1 MRRTGGLRVI
11 AVAVA
16 CTLLGTLCAPATLA
30 HDFAWSRV
38 DLRLEP
44 EILHLEM
51 YFDAESLGDATGVP
65 LPIRRLEEIPK
76 PELITAYIASHVSV
90 SRGNAGCPLVFSEAR
105 IDRTLGK
112 VRVAARS
119 SCSTAKTM
127 TFRSELFAGE
137 NEAHQLIASVRS
149 GSRFGRYLF
158 EGAVGDLSI
167 VEADLVDLGGDKPLP
182 PVQSLSAKRPTTPP
196 VDAAEAARSGGTRS
210 TDDNVLLRLGNGP
223 NALRFGAR
231 GLTLMVL
238 TSLLLLAA
246 SRFVIGLARKRQA
259 PPSH

>member
-105 IDRTLGK
+105 IDRTLGIHFEAVIYEIYRTK
-112 VRVAARS
+112 LR
-119 SCSTAKTM
+119 CMSTPA
-127 TFRSELFAGE
+127 F
-137 NEAHQLIASVRS
+137 S
-149 GSRFGRYLF
+149 GSRQMSKTMMLKTTIRTLGRN
-158 EGAVGDLSI
+158 A
-167 VEADLVDLGGDKPLP
+167 
-182 PVQSLSAKRPTTPP
+182 PVQMAVVTKR
-196 VDAAEAARSGGTRS
+196 
-210 TDDNVLLRLGNGP
+210 
-223 NALRFGAR
+223 
-231 GLTLMVL
+231 
-238 TSLLLLAA
+238 
-246 SRFVIGLARKRQA
+246 RKTNE
-259 PPSH
+259 